1 MTVYYNGRQESIDR
15 LDAALINLQVNVLE
29 SIISAHRAATV
40 SPKELERARDR
51 ARDAIASGEPQEVVL
66 EDTSSREESDP
77 AHPIDGAGSRG
88 PGGNCGSRP
97 PAFFAREGE

>member
-1 MTVYYNGRQESIDR
+1 MTVYFNGRQDSIDR

-29 SIISAHRAATV
+29 SMISAHRAASV
-40 SPKELERARDR
+40 NPKELDR
-51 ARDAIASGEPQEVVL
+51 SRGNGASGEPQEVVL

-97 PAFFAREGE
+97 PALFAREGE

>member
-1 MTVYYNGRQESIDR
+1 VTAYFNGRQESIDR

-29 SIISAHRAATV
+29 SMISAHRAATV

-51 ARDAIASGEPQEVVL
+51 ARDAIASGEPQE
-66 EDTSSREESDP
+66 EPEEKSSREESDP

-97 PAFFAREGE
+97 PALSLEDV

>member
-1 MTVYYNGRQESIDR
+1 MTVYFNGRQDSIDR

-29 SIISAHRAATV
+29 SMISAHRAASV
-40 SPKELERARDR
+40 NPKELDR
-51 ARDAIASGEPQEVVL
+51 SRGNGASGEPQEG
-66 EDTSSREESDP
+66 SEE
-77 AHPIDGAGSRG
+77 AGKEVTGARLIDGERG